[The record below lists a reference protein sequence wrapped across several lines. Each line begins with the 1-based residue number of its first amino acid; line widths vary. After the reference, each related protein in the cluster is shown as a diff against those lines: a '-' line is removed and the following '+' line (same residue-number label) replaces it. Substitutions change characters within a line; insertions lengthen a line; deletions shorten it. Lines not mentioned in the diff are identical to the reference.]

1 MTERSPI
8 DAFKDVLSGTARSI
22 ARDAEVE
29 VGFTADA
36 PHVAGK
42 AIKVPTP
49 GRNLPADQVALARGF
64 ADANALKLRYH
75 STKIHGASAP
85 GEAVARAFSA
95 LSTWSWCAR
104 SSSAVRAL
112 FLALDLGS
120 CGSAGAE

>member
-42 AIKVPTP
+42 AIKVPT
-49 GRNLPADQVALARGF
+49 
-64 ADANALKLRYH
+64 
-75 STKIHGASAP
+75 
-85 GEAVARAFSA
+85 
-95 LSTWSWCAR
+95 
-104 SSSAVRAL
+104 
-112 FLALDLGS
+112 
-120 CGSAGAE
+120 

>member
-75 STKIHGASAP
+75 NAKIHGSSAP
-85 GEAVARAFSA
+85 GEAVARACSM
-95 LSTWSWCAR
+95 R
-104 SSSAVRAL
+104 SSRH
-112 FLALDLGS
+112 GS
-120 CGSAGAE
+120 RRSGRGRWRGCVPTSTMRSTCG